1 MSSFQRIAVQ
11 RSRQY
16 KSSGVKSYVH
26 AMRKYGFNATKP
38 GPYFQAKV
46 FGSQG
51 KFGAAGGRVRTHYAL
66 KKREATASAT
76 GTSQSYSKAATSEAD
91 DGQVGDVP
99 AEDVQNDSLYLC
111 EVSIGTPAQKL
122 YLDFDTGSSDLW
134 VGAPRNDVSNYC
146 AYVPRSGQLNCPKAR
161 KVKPVLKTNK
171 SSLMPPSLAL
181 SRSSAARLGRS
192 PMAMDLPPAVTL
204 ELTSLISAG

>member
-16 KSSGVKSYVH
+16 KSSGIKSYVH
-26 AMRKYGFNATKP
+26 AMRKYGFNTTKP

-51 KFGAAGGRVRTHYAL
+51 KFGHVGGRVRTHYAL
-66 KKREATASAT
+66 RKREAAASS
-76 GTSQSYSKAATSEAD
+76 TSKAQGVSKAATSEAD
-91 DGQVGDVP
+91 DSQAGEVP

-111 EVSIGTPAQKL
+111 EVGIGTPEQKL

-134 VGAPRNDVSNYC
+134 V
-146 AYVPRSGQLNCPKAR
+146 
-161 KVKPVLKTNK
+161 
-171 SSLMPPSLAL
+171 SSS
-181 SRSSAARLGRS
+181 
-192 PMAMDLPPAVTL
+192 
-204 ELTSLISAG
+204 